1 MTKPSLKLITTG
13 FEIFAS
19 FLVSMGLS
27 WLIGQWRG
35 WPKVYILLLGMGLA
49 ALTNVWILIKTFRKP

>member
-1 MTKPSLKLITTG
+1 MTKHSLNLITTG

-35 WPKVYILLLGMGLA
+35 WPEVYILLLGMGLA
-49 ALTNVWILIKTFRKP
+49 ALTNVWILIKTFRKL